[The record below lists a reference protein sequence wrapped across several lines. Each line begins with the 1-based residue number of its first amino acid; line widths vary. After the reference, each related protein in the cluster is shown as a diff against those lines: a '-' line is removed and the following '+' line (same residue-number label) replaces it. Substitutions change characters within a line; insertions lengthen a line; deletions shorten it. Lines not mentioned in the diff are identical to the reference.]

1 MLAYNSTLG
10 RDTGALGRQ
19 LQGVDE
25 KVDMVMSTLNNQI
38 KGLAGKVD
46 GMVDSL
52 EKTVITRG
60 HGKVDEAQ
68 LINKITE
75 HDDTVHKRL
84 KDKVDDMMKVTGS
97 QQFDAA
103 KILEGAIKIQTEEVR
118 DREEE
123 EMRKRKENVIVH
135 GLGEP
140 EGATANDRENKDKEI
155 TEELL
160 HVTSRDTFGKTSYQT
175 GRSAIYRSDCK
186 TQTITNNF

>member
-1 MLAYNSTLG
+1 MRKIMRAHNRIIQRSLRL
-10 RDTGALGRQ
+10 DTGALGRQ

-75 HDDTVHKRL
+75 HDDSLQKVGRQSGRHDESYWITTVRCS
-84 KDKVDDMMKVTGS
+84 KDPRRS
-97 QQFDAA
+97 
-103 KILEGAIKIQTEEVR
+103 
-118 DREEE
+118 
-123 EMRKRKENVIVH
+123 
-135 GLGEP
+135 
-140 EGATANDRENKDKEI
+140 NKD
-155 TEELL
+155 T
-160 HVTSRDTFGKTSYQT
+160 D
-175 GRSAIYRSDCK
+175 
-186 TQTITNNF
+186 